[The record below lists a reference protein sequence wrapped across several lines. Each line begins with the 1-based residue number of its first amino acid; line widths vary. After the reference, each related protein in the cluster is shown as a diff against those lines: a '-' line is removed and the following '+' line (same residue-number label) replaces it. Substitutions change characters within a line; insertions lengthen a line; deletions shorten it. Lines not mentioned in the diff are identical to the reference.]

1 MGADRRP
8 AWGEGRGQSDL
19 LGVVLLL
26 GLVLVGT
33 TAVVTLGSVAI
44 QDTQRSASVANA
56 EAAMTQF
63 DSKTSLVAFDGAES
77 ERVTVP
83 RGEGATVEVRE
94 SAGSL
99 TVAVVDRETDAVVAD
114 RTVPLGAVV
123 YEQGSTAVAYQG
135 GGVWRLRGDDAA
147 MVSPPEFHYRP
158 GTGGEPTLTLP
169 LVTVA
174 DGAGGAGGGT
184 AGGALAVTKAAPTDA
199 DLLAVGNPL
208 ERGRVNVTVRSAYYE
223 AWGRFFEERTA
234 SAVTYDHGNETT
246 TVTLVA
252 PRPAATVSNAV
263 VSDAGS
269 TGLANN
275 GEIDSYNSSVG
286 AYAAPGGGEASVAV
300 DGDFAPSNSV
310 VVRGEV
316 HANGDASVDNDIE
329 VTGTTVGGGDS
340 VVSNGPTFRDVYATG
355 GDLASTGAATYE
367 SDVVVGGD
375 VTQFQQGTVDG
386 TLHVGGDADLGQNA
400 DVTGDLVAGGDVVL
414 RAGAR
419 VGGEIH
425 AGGDVTFAS
434 GASHADDVVA
444 GGAVT
449 LSSANPMV
457 TGDVTADEEVVL
469 GYRARVDGAV
479 RAGRDADG
487 DGDAVVVG
495 EDAEVTGQ
503 AVAGDGVSVH
513 PRGAVGRASPDTSPR
528 PSATPDNP
536 RVPPEPNVVMPP
548 SANATIDARGDVLSS
563 PSENDNAATPAVAAR
578 ELQGCGSTCTLPAGR
593 YYLDRL
599 RLGSGE
605 TLAFDTTGGDV
616 EVYVEGPTRLQN
628 DGKIEVVGDGQVELF
643 LGGDYGMEGQS
654 AVAIPD
660 DRAPQFWLYTKPSN
674 AASFRNNAVFRGVVY
689 GPETDATDGTE
700 ITVSNRVTVY
710 GALVGNVAGTSNNNE
725 IHYDRALEG
734 MAVLG
739 ESDDLPRVTYL
750 HVSVSNVTV
759 ES

>member
-1 MGADRRP
+1 
-8 AWGEGRGQSDL
+8 
-19 LGVVLLL
+19 VVLLL

-33 TAVVTLGSVAI
+33 AAIVTLGSVAI

-63 DSKTSLVAFDGAES
+63 DSRTSLVAFDGAEN
-77 ERVTVP
+77 EHVTIP
-83 RGEGATVEVRE
+83 RGEGANVAVRE
-94 SAGSL
+94 SAGAL
-99 TVAVVDRETDAVVAD
+99 TVEVVDRETGTVVAD
-114 RTVPLGAVV
+114 RTVTLGAVV
-123 YEQGSTAVAYQG
+123 YEQGAATVAYQG
-135 GGVWRLRGDDAA
+135 GGVWRLQGGDAA

-158 GTGGEPTLTLP
+158 ETGGEPTLTLP
-169 LVTVA
+169 LVTVEA
-174 DGAGGAGGGT
+174 GAGGGA
-184 AGGALAVTKAAPTDA
+184 AGGGADLAVTKSGPTDA
-199 DLLAVGNPL
+199 DLLAVANPL
-208 ERGRVNVTVRSAYYE
+208 ERGRVNVTVRSDYYE
-223 AWGRFFEERTA
+223 AWGRFFEDRTA
-234 SAVTYDHGNETT
+234 SAVTYDHADETT

-252 PRPAATVSNAV
+252 PRASATVTNSV

-286 AYAAPGGGEASVAV
+286 PYAAPGGGDASVVV

-316 HANGDASVDNDIE
+316 RANGDASVNNNIE
-329 VTGTTVGGGDS
+329 VTGATVVGGDS
-340 VVSNGPTFRDVYATG
+340 VLSNNPTFDDLYATG
-355 GDLASTGAATYE
+355 DDLASTGTVSYG
-367 SDVVVGGD
+367 SDVVVGGN

-386 TLHVGGDADLGQNA
+386 TLHVGGDADVGQNA
-400 DVTGDLVAGGDVVL
+400 HVRGDLVAGGDVTL
-414 RAGAR
+414 
-419 VGGEIH
+419 
-425 AGGDVTFAS
+425 AS
-434 GASHADDVVA
+434 GASHANDVVA
-444 GGAVT
+444 GGTVT
-449 LSSANPMV
+449 LASTNPTV

-469 GYRARVDGAV
+469 GYRARVDGTV
-479 RAGRDADG
+479 RAGRDVDG

-503 AVAGDGVSVH
+503 AVAGDGVRVH
-513 PRGAVGRASPDTSPR
+513 PQGSVGTASPDTSPR
-528 PSATPDNP
+528 PSATPDGP
-536 RVPPEPNVVMPP
+536 RVPPAAGVVMPP
-548 SANATIDARGDVLSS
+548 SANATIDARGDTLSD
-563 PSENDNAATPAVAAR
+563 PGENDNAAAASVVAR
-578 ELQGCGSTCTLPAGR
+578 ELQGCDATCTLPAGR
-593 YYLDRL
+593 YYLDRV